1 MMKRGESVEPRLTP
15 VNPGGPMTTTS
26 ANKLQVENLRSRGLG
41 PVSFELAGGDCL
53 CVSGESGAGKSLLLR
68 ALADLDPHQGRVTLD
83 GVACSSF
90 AVTEWRKRVGLLAPE
105 SAWWADRVGAHFTTV
120 DDTLLVAVGL
130 GPEVADW
137 SVARL
142 SSGERQRLAL
152 VRLLCNEPGVLLL
165 DEPTANLDPQ
175 NVQRVEALVARQQRE
190 RGTAVLWVSHDP
202 AQIERVSSRQLRLS
216 GGRLT
221 DWTES

>member
-1 MMKRGESVEPRLTP
+1 MD
-15 VNPGGPMTTTS
+15 PGGPKTTDS

-41 PVSFELAGGDCL
+41 PVSFELRGGECM

-68 ALADLDPHQGRVTLD
+68 ALADLDPYQGRVMLD
-83 GVACSSF
+83 GVACASF
-90 AVTEWRKRVGLLAPE
+90 AATEWRKRVGLLVPE

-120 DDTLLVAVGL
+120 DDTLLVDVGL

-152 VRLLCNEPGVLLL
+152 VRLLCNQPGVLLL
-165 DEPTANLDPQ
+165 DEPTANLDPK
-175 NVQRVEALVARQQRE
+175 NVERVEALVARQQRE
-190 RGTAVLWVSHDP
+190 HGTAVLWVSHDP
-202 AQIERVSSRQLRLS
+202 AQVERVSSRQLRLT
-216 GGRLT
+216 GGRLEG
-221 DWTES
+221 WTAS